1 MDGKPTTLNLK
12 AELLKYGVTSGSIRS
27 LDVPPSPELLDY
39 LDLVER
45 PESRLRLWPHW
56 VVENQGRPLLFVV
69 DESSLALPPAE
80 SRTEFENLRRLLAC
94 RGERSYLARVL
105 PGELKVVPVGF
116 GRLPGWKTYHPGTGE
131 ATTFVSRL
139 AFGDYDG
146 AGEPRESDFVFSEMF
161 ELLTGV
167 ADRLVGVV
175 SKLDV
180 LSLLGRALFFRFLR
194 DRQVV
199 TDRDTVAVAPRA
211 IELLACF
218 DNAANAEATC
228 QWLDRTFN
236 GDFLPLSDGGGRVFF
251 ERIEAETN
259 GSVFS
264 ELRAILRRE
273 KPVGKQSYQLQ
284 FDWSDFDFAHVP
296 VGLLS
301 QVYEAFCWKWDPH
314 LSKETSV
321 HYTPRSIAATLVG
334 EVFDKLPEAHKARVL
349 DPACGAG
356 IFLVL
361 AFRRLYRE
369 HWNAVG
375 KRPDTTDIRQILE
388 RQLVGFDTSDFALR
402 LAALSLYL
410 TAIELDPNPIPPE
423 KLSFR
428 APLRDRVLFNF
439 GHPDNDLA
447 EGFEIGSL
455 GPAVDTS
462 FDGQFHIVLS
472 NPPWTSLPPEKKELA
487 KQLEESTRSVIRRKG
502 EVDMAD
508 AYHNPDNS
516 PDLPF
521 IWKATE
527 WCRPDGRI
535 AMALP
540 ARILLKQEETPRFAR
555 EMLFRLVEVTGI
567 INGSN
572 LSDTRVWRKMNQP
585 FMLLFARNGRPRP
598 SGVLRLITPYYDAH
612 LNRRGEVRVDSKSSH
627 PLEVEAALDE
637 PWVWKTLAIGSS
649 LDVDVVRKIIR
660 SSEVSLKDY
669 WDDLELASGQGY
681 QIADDQVQSDAEF
694 LKGLP
699 NLDSTDRFQFFVEP
713 EELSSFDRETL
724 WRPRKKKKAIYEPPL
739 LLVKAAPGSDRKSGW
754 ALLCL
759 EKIAYNESYFG
770 YSAARHPE
778 GELLT
783 RYMHLFAHSNV
794 WQYYALMTSSEFGAE
809 RRKLHKADFD
819 NCRFLPPERLTAEQR
834 QKVPLL
840 SERLVS
846 GDVTVFDDIDTFV
859 CGLYGLGK
867 LDVEVVRDT
876 LDVGLPYKSARQRAC
891 GRTKP
896 AERDGFCRRLETLL
910 QPFFKVMANEPRV
923 RAWEPS
929 DLYAASHAPFA
940 VMVVSRTDR
949 IAPLPDELFRTTI
962 LPLANETGATRIVL
976 ELNGGLVIGI
986 LNQYRYWTQSRA
998 RLLAG
1003 ELLGNH
1009 MGVFEA

>member
-1 MDGKPTTLNLK
+1 MNLE
-12 AELLKYGVTSGSIRS
+12 AELQKYGVASRSVRS
-27 LDVPPSPELLDY
+27 LDAPPSPELLDY

-45 PESRLRLWPHW
+45 REQRPQLWPHC
-56 VVENQGRPLLFVV
+56 VVENQGRPLLFIVN
-69 DESSLALPPAE
+69 EISLALPPSE
-80 SRTEFENLRRLLAC
+80 TPSEFDNLRHLLAC

-116 GRLPGWKTYHPGTGE
+116 GPLPGWKTYHPGTGE

-139 AFGDYDG
+139 ALGEYDG
-146 AGEPRESDFVFSEMF
+146 AGEPRDSDFVFSEMF

-167 ADRLVGVV
+167 ANRLVGVV

-180 LSLLGRALFFRFLR
+180 LSLIGRALFFRFLR
-194 DRQVV
+194 DRHVI
-199 TDRDTVAVAPRA
+199 TDRDTRAVAPKA

-236 GDFLPLSDGGGRVFF
+236 GDFLPLSDGGSRLFF
-251 ERIEAETN
+251 ERVEAETN
-259 GSVFS
+259 GRVFS

-334 EVFDKLPEAHKARVL
+334 EVFDRLPEAHKARVL

-428 APLRDRVLFNF
+428 VPLRGRVLFNF
-439 GHPDNDLA
+439 GHRDNDHA
-447 EGFEIGSL
+447 AGFEIGSL
-455 GPAVDTS
+455 GPDVDTS
-462 FDGQFHIVLS
+462 FDGSFQIVLS

-487 KQLEESTRSVIRRKG
+487 KQLEEATRSVIRRKG
-502 EVDMAD
+502 EAD
-508 AYHNPDNS
+508 IADGYHNPDNS

-521 IWKATE
+521 IWRATE
-527 WCRPDGRI
+527 WCTPDGRI

-572 LSDTRVWRKMNQP
+572 LSDTRVWPGMSQP
-585 FMLLFARNGRPRP
+585 FMLLFARNGRPRENA
-598 SGVLRLITPYYDAH
+598 VLRLITPYYDAH
-612 LNRRGEVRVDSKSSH
+612 LNRRGEVRVDSESSQ
-627 PLEVEAALDE
+627 PLEVEMTLDD
-637 PWVWKTLAIGSS
+637 PWLWKTLAIGSS
-649 LDVDVVRKIIR
+649 LDVDVVRKIMR
-660 SSEVSLKDY
+660 SSEVSLKAY
-669 WDDLELASGQGY
+669 WDQLKLASNQGY
-681 QIADDQVQSDAEF
+681 RIAEKQKQYPAQF

-699 NLDSTDRFQFFVEP
+699 NLASTDRFQFIVRP
-713 EELSSFDRETL
+713 EELASLDRFDRDTL
-724 WRPRKKKKAIYEPPL
+724 NRPREEAIYEPPL
-739 LLVKAAPGSDRKSGW
+739 LLVKASPGNNRKSSR

-759 EKIAYNESYFG
+759 DKIAYIESFFG
-770 YSAARHPE
+770 YSASRHPQ
-778 GELLT
+778 GEFIV
-783 RYMHLFAHSNV
+783 RYIHLFAHSRL
-794 WQYYALMTSSEFGAE
+794 WLYYALMTSAEFGAE
-809 RRKLHKADFD
+809 RRKLHKADVD
-819 NCRFLPPERLTAEQR
+819 ERRFLPPEQLTAEQR
-834 QKVPLL
+834 QKVLLL

-846 GDVTVFDDIDTFV
+846 KDLTVFDDIDTFV

-867 LDVEVVRDT
+867 LDVEVIRDT

-891 GRTKP
+891 GR
-896 AERDGFCRRLETLL
+896 ANRVERDGFCRRVEILL
-910 QPFFKVMANEPRV
+910 RPFFEVMGNEPRV
-923 RAWEPS
+923 RVWEPS
-929 DLYAASHAPFA
+929 DHYEASHSPFA
-940 VMVVSRTDR
+940 VILVSRADR
-949 IAPLPDELFRTTI
+949 AAPAPDEVFHTAI
-962 LPLANETGATRIVL
+962 LPLANETGATRIIQ
-976 ELNGGLVIGI
+976 ERDGGLVIGI

-998 RLLAG
+998 RLRAG
-1003 ELLGNH
+1003 EVLSNH
-1009 MGVFEA
+1009 AGVFEA

>member
-1 MDGKPTTLNLK
+1 MDGKPTLNLK
-12 AELLKYGVTSGSIRS
+12 AELLKYGASSDSIRS
-27 LDVPPSPELLDY
+27 LGGPPSLELLDY

-45 PESRLRLWPHW
+45 PEPRPGLWPHC

-69 DESSLALPPAE
+69 DESGLALPPVE
-80 SRTEFENLRRLLAC
+80 SPAEFENLRRLLAC

-116 GRLPGWKTYHPGTGE
+116 GPLPGWKTYRPGTGD

-139 AFGDYDG
+139 AFGEYDG
-146 AGEPRESDFVFSEMF
+146 TGEPRDTDFVFTEMF

-167 ADRLVGVV
+167 ANRLVGAI

-180 LSLLGRALFFRFLR
+180 LSLIGRALFFRFLR
-194 DRQVV
+194 DRHVV
-199 TDRDTVAVAPRA
+199 TDRDTHAVAPRA

-218 DNAANAEATC
+218 DNATNAEATC

-236 GDFLPLSDGGGRVFF
+236 GDFLPLSDGGSGLFF
-251 ERIEAETN
+251 ERVEGETN

-264 ELRAILRRE
+264 ELSAILRSE

-301 QVYEAFCWKWDPH
+301 QVYEAFCWKWEPH

-321 HYTPRSIAATLVG
+321 HYTPRGIAATLVG
-334 EVFDKLPEAHKARVL
+334 EVFDKLSDAHKARVL

-369 HWNAVG
+369 HWNAFG
-375 KRPDTTDIRQILE
+375 KRPDTTDIRKILE

-410 TAIELDPNPIPPE
+410 TAIELDPNPVPPE

-439 GHPDNDLA
+439 GHPDNDHA
-447 EGFEIGSL
+447 AGFEIGSL
-455 GPAVDTS
+455 GPEVDTS
-462 FDGQFHIVLS
+462 FDGGFHIVLS
-472 NPPWTSLPPEKKELA
+472 NPPWTTLPPEKKELA
-487 KQLEESTRSVIRRKG
+487 KQLEEATRSVIRRKG
-502 EVDMAD
+502 EVDMAG

-527 WCRPDGRI
+527 WCMPDGRI

-540 ARILLKQEETPRFAR
+540 ARILMKQEETPRFAR

-572 LSDTRVWRKMNQP
+572 VSDTRVWRKMNQP
-585 FMLLFARNGRPRP
+585 FMLLFARNGRPRK

-612 LNRRGEVRVDSKSSH
+612 LNRRGEVRVDSKSSY
-627 PLEVEAALDE
+627 PLEVQAALDE

-649 LDVDVVRKIIR
+649 LDVDVVRKIKR

-699 NLDSTDRFQFFVEP
+699 NLDSTDKFQFVVEAG
-713 EELSSFDRETL
+713 ELSSFDRETL
-724 WRPRKKKKAIYEPPL
+724 CWPRKEEIYEPPL
-739 LLVKAAPGSDRKSGW
+739 LLAKAAPGSDRKSGR

-770 YSAARHPE
+770 YSAAGHPD
-778 GELLT
+778 GEFLI
-783 RYMHLFAHSNV
+783 RYIHLFAHSNV
-794 WQYYALMTSSEFGAE
+794 WLYYVLMTSSEFGAE
-809 RRKLHKADFD
+809 RRKLHKADLD
-819 NCRFLPPERLTAEQR
+819 RCPFLLPERLTAEQR
-834 QKVPLL
+834 QKVLLL

-846 GDVTVFDDIDTFV
+846 KDVTVFDDIDTFF
-859 CGLYGLGK
+859 CSLYGLGK
-867 LDVEVVRDT
+867 LEIETLRDT

-891 GRTKP
+891 GRAKP
-896 AERDGFCRRLETLL
+896 EESDSFCRRVETLL
-910 QPFFKVMANEPRV
+910 RPFFKVMGNEPRV

-929 DLYAASHAPFA
+929 DPYAASHAPFA

-949 IAPLPDELFRTTI
+949 TAPLPDELFRTTI
-962 LPLANETGATRIVL
+962 LPLANETGATRIIL
-976 ELNGGLVIGI
+976 ELDGGLVIGI

-1009 MGVFEA
+1009 MSVFET